1 MNLSEAIDDV
11 INNKNNEL
19 SYTYTTNGE
28 LAVDKTM
35 SACVDFIGR
44 IGSMRDCSKNDII
57 SLFKNAWKE
66 NPTYALRLLFYVRD
80 FRDNHGMG
88 ERYVFHVIL
97 RYLARKYPKVVA
109 NNLWAI
115 SEFGYGKD
123 LYCLRCTKCEDAMWS
138 YMKTQFELDYLNMKN
153 NNGHVSLLAKWI
165 ATPDASSD
173 HTRRLGIITAQ
184 HLGYNHKTMREYK
197 KKLRAIRKY
206 LDLPEVKMSANQ
218 WDKIDYSKCASRAIL
233 FHKDAFRRHDSKR
246 WEEYL
251 YNVNKGIETIHT
263 DTLNPVEILNRYF
276 EAEDKYLYSDSA
288 DDLEVLWNN
297 LPPLVQDDANVLV
310 VADTSGSMLYGQP
323 VKPIAASVG
332 LAIYFAKKLHGA
344 LKNKFMT
351 FSMEPEFIS
360 FDDRDDLSD
369 MIDKVKNAN
378 WGYNTDIESVF
389 TLLLIT
395 ALKYHISQE
404 DMPKAIMIISD
415 MQFDEAMNYPIED
428 YPIDRRDGDRDQTL
442 LTDKMKGL
450 YAKYNYKLP
459 HIIYWNVTGAPTFHA
474 LSNTENVSMVSG
486 YSPNVFNQMI
496 NSINATPTQYIL
508 DIVNDPRYKD
518 LVVTDEDLEK

>member
-11 INNKNNEL
+11 INNKNNEP
-19 SYTYTTNGE
+19 SYTYTANGE

-35 SACVDFIGR
+35 DACVDFIGR

-57 SLFKNAWKE
+57 TLFKNAWKE
-66 NPTYALRLLFYVRD
+66 NPTCALRLLFYVRD

-109 NNLWAI
+109 NNIWAI
-115 SEFGYGKD
+115 SEFGYSKD

-153 NNGHVSLLAKWI
+153 KGHVSLLAKWI

-173 HTRRLGIITAQ
+173 STRRLGIITAR

-197 KKLRAIRKY
+197 KKLRALRKY

-218 WDKIDYSKCASRAIL
+218 WDKIDYSKCASKAIL
-233 FHKDAFRRHDSKR
+233 FHKDAFRRHDSER
-246 WEEYL
+246 WEDYL
-251 YNVNKGIETIHT
+251 DDVNKGIETIHT
-263 DTLNPVEILNRYF
+263 GTLNPVEIINRYF
-276 EAEDKYLYSDSA
+276 NDDSYSESA

-297 LPPLVQDDANVLV
+297 LPPLVQDDANVLI
-310 VADTSGSMLYGQP
+310 VADTSGSMFYGQP

-332 LAIYFAKKLHGA
+332 LAIYFAKKLHGV

-360 FDDRDDLSD
+360 FDDQDDLSD
-369 MIDKVKNAN
+369 MIDKVRNAN
-378 WGYNTDIESVF
+378 WGFNTDIESAF
-389 TLLLIT
+389 TLLLNT

-415 MQFDEAMNYPIED
+415 MQFDQCVD
-428 YPIDRRDGDRDQTL
+428 YPHIDGIDGEYDRNL
-442 LTDKMKGL
+442 FTDKMRESYDAYG
-450 YAKYNYKLP
+450 YKLP
-459 HIIYWNVTGAPTFHA
+459 HIIYWNVTGSPTFHA

-496 NSINATPTQYIL
+496 NSINTTPTQYIL
-508 DIVNDPRYKD
+508 DIVNDPRYED
-518 LVVTDEDLEK
+518 LVVIDEDLEK